1 MGHSNGKIF
10 APVSLEADIFA
21 VLNIPVN
28 GATSAQDAFISDNI
42 NYASRIKPIRGY
54 GFEALTTAQFAGTA
68 ADNNQ
73 GIFYGLKVGDVF
85 GYIKNLHDCTFEYQ
99 KVRPGT
105 DWLRGT
111 DFDGYD
117 HNAVMNPQGTLP
129 DIAYYDKVGANAL
142 SIDINYSTSNTTGVD
157 INDIIAV
164 GNASVTATLGQSYPC
179 ILVSDIQRTKNW
191 ARALKRVSG
200 NDYAQMQVSG
210 AWQRGW
216 YAEINDYTHSG
227 DQSPESF
234 FKSELTRL
242 VTVFFINEINS
253 QALGIDLRKWVDVTS
268 LVVGLQGFACP
279 SASGKQIP
287 FKRSASKGIMLN
299 FLMLSGNKG
308 TVSWKWV
315 DPDATVTYK
324 YTITIFNPNGSV
336 LTSASGTRKWD
347 GQPLTQLTSTFN
359 QSITLPIVGSL
370 PSGNYRYQW
379 SVVNNAIPTQLYN
392 QGEGTYTVS

>member
-1 MGHSNGKIF
+1 
-10 APVSLEADIFA
+10 
-21 VLNIPVN
+21 
-28 GATSAQDAFISDNI
+28 
-42 NYASRIKPIRGY
+42 
-54 GFEALTTAQFAGTA
+54 
-68 ADNNQ
+68 
-73 GIFYGLKVGDVF
+73 
-85 GYIKNLHDCTFEYQ
+85 
-99 KVRPGT
+99 
-105 DWLRGT
+105 
-111 DFDGYD
+111 
-117 HNAVMNPQGTLP
+117 MNPQGALP
-129 DIAYYDKVGANAL
+129 DIAYYDKTGASAL
-142 SIDINYSTSNTTGVD
+142 SVDINYSTSNTTGVD

-216 YAEINDYTHSG
+216 YAEINDYAHVG

-279 SASGKQIP
+279 GASGKQIP

-299 FLMLSGNKG
+299 YLMLSGNKG

-315 DPDATVTYK
+315 DPDASVTYK